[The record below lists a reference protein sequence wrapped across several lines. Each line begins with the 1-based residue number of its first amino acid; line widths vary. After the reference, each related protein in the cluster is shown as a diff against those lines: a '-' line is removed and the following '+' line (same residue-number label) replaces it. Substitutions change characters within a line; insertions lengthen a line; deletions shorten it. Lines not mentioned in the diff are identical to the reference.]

1 MTTRRHVLAL
11 AAGAA
16 AAPFAFR
23 AAATEQ
29 PRLKVVATF
38 SILADM
44 TRQVG
49 GARIDLA
56 TLVGPEGDTHVFSPT
71 ADDARKLSAAAL
83 VVTNGLG
90 LEGWLERLVKASGT
104 RATTVVAT
112 TGIQP
117 LEGEAHDHA
126 HADGDGHDH
135 AHGQAHDH
143 GGLDPHAWQ
152 DVANAKIYV
161 ANIRDGLIAAD
172 PQGKEVFAVHAHA
185 YLAKLDAL
193 DAEVRA
199 MVAAIP
205 QGRRRIITAHDAFG
219 YFGRAYGI
227 AFISPQGV
235 STEAEASAK
244 DVGRIIRQIK
254 AQKVPA
260 VFLEN
265 IADPRL
271 AERIAK
277 EGGAKIGGRLYSDA
291 LSGATGPAGTYIDMV
306 RHNIRAL
313 SAALMS

>member
-1 MTTRRHVLAL
+1 MTTRRHF
-11 AAGAA
+11 
-16 AAPFAFR
+16 FAV
-23 AAATEQ
+23 AAATMLWAGPVAAGDQ
-29 PRLKVVATF
+29 PKVKVVATF
-38 SILADM
+38 SVLADL

-49 GARIDLA
+49 GERIDLSA
-56 TLVGPEGDTHVFSPT
+56 LVGPDGDTHVFSPST
-71 ADDARKLSAAAL
+71 DDAKKIAGASL

-104 RATTVVAT
+104 KAKTVVAT
-112 TGIQP
+112 KGIQP
-117 LEGEAHDHA
+117 IEGEAHDHA
-126 HADGDGHDH
+126 HAPGEEHDH
-135 AHGQAHDH
+135 GHGHAHDH

-161 ANIRDGLIAAD
+161 ANIRDGLVAAD
-172 PQGKEVFAVHAHA
+172 PAGKETYEANAKA
-185 YLAKLDAL
+185 YLDKLSAL

-199 MVAAIP
+199 AVAAIP
-205 QGRRRIITAHDAFG
+205 PARRRIITSHDAFG

-227 AFISPQGV
+227 AFVSPQGV

-265 IADPRL
+265 ISDPRL

-277 EGGAKIGGRLYSDA
+277 ESGAKVGGRLYSDA
-291 LSGATGPAGTYIDMV
+291 LSAESGPAGTYIDMV

-313 SAALMS
+313 SAALTS